1 MKKEINLTKVQE
13 SKLSKHK
20 KHHSKKHI
28 REMIR
33 AMLRGRSFNA
43 SHGMAMDKVGK

>member
-1 MKKEINLTKVQE
+1 MEGLTKKQ
-13 SKLSKHK
+13 KNTLTKHK

-33 AMLRGRSFNA
+33 AMLKGKSFKS
-43 SHGMAMDKVGK
+43 SHSMAMKKVGK